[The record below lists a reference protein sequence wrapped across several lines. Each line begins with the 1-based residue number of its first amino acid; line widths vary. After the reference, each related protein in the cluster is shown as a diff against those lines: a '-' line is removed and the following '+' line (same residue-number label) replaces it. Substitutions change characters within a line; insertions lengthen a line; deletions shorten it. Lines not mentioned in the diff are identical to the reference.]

1 MDLGEAHYRDVML
14 QMQSEFARAVDAFE
28 KQIQWLTKHNELL
41 VQSQSQQ
48 QSQIQELSSELLT
61 TQQQRAQA
69 QRTIQQLQDQQGMTV
84 EDNEAR
90 ALQSQ
95 QREYALQMECDALKT
110 LLQQEQ
116 SYWQRYEKTRA
127 REMALVT
134 QQVADA
140 KALALQKQER
150 SDRLHQEAQLLQ
162 DRVDAAVRTS
172 RSFEQ
177 RLKQLSNQRDEERME
192 MQSQIQQL
200 TRRLNDKREQN
211 KYLTQAL
218 VEKQTHATTTTPRRS
233 GSSSIASSSSRSSS
247 SSSSLGVSSQ
257 SSDSLERRV
266 RKRDVAPLTISSSA
280 LHVGGRMYERKH
292 LDDLHSHAPTSPTV
306 SSPDV
311 SPPVTPQKRQ
321 PSPTKISSKTRGT
334 SDRYEREMSLLR
346 RKLDACTSLSSS

>member
-41 VQSQSQQ
+41 VQSQSRHEI
-48 QSQIQELSSELLT
+48 QIQELSSELLT
-61 TQQQRAQA
+61 TQQQREQA
-69 QRTIQQLQDQQGMTV
+69 QRTIQRLQDQQGMIA
-84 EDNEAR
+84 EDKEAQ
-90 ALQSQ
+90 AMQSQ
-95 QREYALQMECDALKT
+95 QREDALQMECEALKT

-150 SDRLHQEAQLLQ
+150 NDRLRQEAQLLQ

-218 VEKQTHATTTTPRRS
+218 VEKQTHAPTTTRRS
-233 GSSSIASSSSRSSS
+233 GSSSIVSSSSRSSS

-321 PSPTKISSKTRGT
+321 PSPTKTSKTRGT

-346 RKLDACTSLSSS
+346 RKLDACTNLSS